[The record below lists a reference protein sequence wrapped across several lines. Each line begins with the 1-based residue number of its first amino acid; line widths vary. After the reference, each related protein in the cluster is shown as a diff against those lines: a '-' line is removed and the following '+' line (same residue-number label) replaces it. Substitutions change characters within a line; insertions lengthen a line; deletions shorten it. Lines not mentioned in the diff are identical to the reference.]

1 VETEEL
7 GAVAERVAQRAGLLA
22 EKRLRVLNR
31 GRRIVGRLLGNDD
44 AVGAYIVDLADLIF
58 EAAELHFGATFT
70 LLHVRRKTTPLRLL
84 DGRTPA
90 ISPDRDRVAGLRR
103 MGQWPRA
110 GVRRYV
116 LSAVSCGEE
125 SVRSQRLGWPR
136 LGLALTR
143 GRLEATAEAANLT
156 FKVTRWITTGAA
168 KERAGS
174 GRDDRPGNALAVFL
188 WEAST

>member
-1 VETEEL
+1 MSWKISRVTFRSPACWLRSVCGSLVED
-7 GAVAERVAQRAGLLA
+7 AVF
-22 EKRLRVLNR
+22 
-31 GRRIVGRLLGNDD
+31 VGRLFGNDD
-44 AVGAYIVDLADLIF
+44 AVGAYIADLADLIF

-84 DGRTPA
+84 DGRTPS

-174 GRDDRPGNALAVFL
+174 GRADRPGTALAVFL